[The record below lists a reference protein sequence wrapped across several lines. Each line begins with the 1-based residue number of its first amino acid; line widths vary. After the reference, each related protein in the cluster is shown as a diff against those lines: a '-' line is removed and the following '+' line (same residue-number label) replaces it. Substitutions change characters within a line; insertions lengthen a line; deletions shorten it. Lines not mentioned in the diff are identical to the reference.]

1 MVFDRVVATRL
12 TRPQQVE
19 RNRDLVLE
27 AARQVFGEAGYAK
40 ATLEAIAERAG
51 FSKGVVYSQFDS
63 KADLFL
69 ALVERRID
77 ERAAQNLQLVDGL
90 APDEA
95 VAAFLRVAEQDA
107 VAAPEWQR
115 VLVEF
120 RAQATRDPELNRRY
134 SELHRRTVERLSAML
149 DGLYA
154 AARVAPEVPT
164 RVVASFVLAVGSGL
178 TLERAADPGGLPTQ
192 HIASLVVRALGL
204 ERRTP

>member
-1 MVFDRVVATRL
+1 MATRL

-19 RNRDLVLE
+19 RNRERLLD
-27 AARQVFGEAGYAK
+27 AARAVFCESGYAK
-40 ATLEAIAERAG
+40 ATLGAIAERAG

-69 ALVERRID
+69 VLIERRIE
-77 ERAAQNLQLVDGL
+77 ERAAQNLRLTDGR

-95 VAAFLRVAEQDA
+95 VASFLRVAEQDA

-134 SELHRRTVERLSAML
+134 SELHRRTVDRLASML
-149 DGLYA
+149 DGLYVA
-154 AARVAPEVPT
+154 AGIDPEVPT

-178 TLERAADPGGLPTQ
+178 TLERAASPDALPTQ
-192 HIASLVVRALGL
+192 DIALLLQRALRL
-204 ERRTP
+204 ERRAS